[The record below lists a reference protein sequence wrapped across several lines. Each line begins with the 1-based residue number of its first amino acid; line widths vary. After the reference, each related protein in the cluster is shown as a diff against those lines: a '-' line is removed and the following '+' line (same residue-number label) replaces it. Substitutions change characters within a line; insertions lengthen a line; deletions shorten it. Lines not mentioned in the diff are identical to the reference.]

1 MSELRLVLLRGH
13 IWQKKIHSPLAK
25 DQSKLKREHVTRT
38 CRWPDTRAR
47 QCAAGGTG
55 ACALVRACD
64 RERACRQT
72 RRRGWTIVPT
82 LAFSFGSHHAD
93 EVPSSPVVYSYDHAE
108 DGSGRSIMVRISPP
122 RPSVRQVGPTHF
134 RVTQPLDPVSI
145 ESNKVRLRISR
156 KFWDFQLCSYK

>member
-1 MSELRLVLLRGH
+1 MISSAERPYLT
-13 IWQKKIHSPLAK
+13 KKKYTATCK

-47 QCAAGGTG
+47 QCAADGTG

-108 DGSGRSIMVRISPP
+108 DGSGRSVMVTGQDKPAASVGQAGRADSH
-122 RPSVRQVGPTHF
+122 PSHP
-134 RVTQPLDPVSI
+134 PLDPV
-145 ESNKVRLRISR
+145 
-156 KFWDFQLCSYK
+156 